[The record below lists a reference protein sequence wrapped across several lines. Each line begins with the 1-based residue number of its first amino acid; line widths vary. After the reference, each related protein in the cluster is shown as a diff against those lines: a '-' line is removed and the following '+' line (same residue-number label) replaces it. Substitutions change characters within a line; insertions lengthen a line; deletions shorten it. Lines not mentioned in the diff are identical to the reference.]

1 MNRYKAYLLMIVMGC
16 CALLSISGVTRA
28 AQNTADKLESLGG
41 YPCPNS
47 DFTCI
52 TLTVPLDHFGR
63 NDSPTIE
70 VVFGVLPATGERKG
84 AFVIAT
90 GGPGYF
96 GLSYADSYTAAFDPS
111 ITEHFDIVFF
121 DQRGE
126 GLSGGYQCQNAAAVY
141 YTADGNAKTPEQ
153 EKALIAAARTFAE
166 DCVNEAGFDTA
177 TLPHYSTVQSVEDLE
192 AFRQALGDDKLWLYG
207 ESYGTQYAQTY
218 TAAHPNQVAGLILD
232 GTVDLSISGPDYYVE
247 QAQAFNDVLIQTLTA
262 CNENEACAADTANDA
277 PAFYDDLS
285 AELSASSAAFDF
297 PLPAGGKDPRQ
308 FTFTDLETVA
318 AGQVYSEGS
327 RMMFQR
333 ALAAAARG
341 DLTPLAR
348 LAYYNLGLDPETT
361 QPVPVTD
368 TTYSDAMYY
377 AIECNDY
384 GYHEGTPEARAEAF
398 MRAGDKV
405 EETVPYLSSVYYG
418 DLPCVFWPGKP
429 PAERPSPLV
438 AEGIPTLVLGAT
450 ADPATPTVNG
460 ERVFSH
466 LADGYLITTQGGAHV
481 IFGRGD
487 TCPDDLVTAF
497 LVEGI
502 PPAERQTICEG
513 VVASDYVPLAPADA
527 SAFENPL
534 QALDSAYNEIYYLPE
549 YYYWDYETLT
559 LVGCP
564 YGGTLAFAPSTDGT
578 QFRLSGCAF
587 SKGFS
592 MTGMGAMDADSNFTL
607 DVTVS
612 GIRDGQLSYSQDAD
626 GNSSLSGEY
635 GGDVI
640 DLASGT

>member
-1 MNRYKAYLLMIVMGC
+1 MKRYKAYLLMIVMGC

-28 AQNTADKLESLGG
+28 AQTTADKLESLGG

-111 ITEHFDIVFF
+111 ITEQFDIVFF

-126 GLSGGYQCQNAAAVY
+126 GLSGGYQCQNAAAAFY
-141 YTADGNAKTPEQ
+141 SADSNTKTPEQ
-153 EKALIAAARTFAE
+153 EKALIAAARAFAE
-166 DCVNEAGFDTA
+166 DCVAEAGFDTA

-192 AFRQALGDDKLWLYG
+192 AFRKVIDDDKLWLYG

-218 TAAHPNQVAGLILD
+218 TAAHADRVAGLILD
-232 GTVDLSISGPDYYVE
+232 GTVDLTASGPEYYVE
-247 QAQAFNDVLIQTLTA
+247 QVQAFNDVLVQTLAA
-262 CNENEACAADTANDA
+262 CNEDVACAADLTNDA
-277 PAFYDDLS
+277 LALYDDLA
-285 AELSASSAAFDF
+285 AELSASSAPFDF
-297 PLPAGGKDPRQ
+297 PMPAGGKDQRQ

-318 AGQVYSEGS
+318 AGQIYSEDD
-327 RMMFQR
+327 RMIFQR
-333 ALAAAARG
+333 TLAAAAQG
-341 DLTPLAR
+341 DLTLLAR
-348 LAYYNLGLDPETT
+348 LAYYNLGLDPETLL
-361 QPVPVTD
+361 PIPVTD

-384 GYHEGTPEARAEAF
+384 NYFEGAPEARAEAF
-398 MRAGDKV
+398 MRAGDRV

-418 DLPCVFWPGKP
+418 DLPCVFWPGKL
-429 PAERPSPLV
+429 PAERPVPLV

-450 ADPATPTVNG
+450 ADPATPAVNG
-460 ERVFSH
+460 ERVFSR
-466 LADGYLITTQGGAHV
+466 LADAYLITTRGGAHV

-487 TCPDDLVTAF
+487 ACPDELVTAF
-497 LVEGI
+497 LVEGKT
-502 PPAERQTICEG
+502 PAERQTFCEG
-513 VVASDYVPLAPADA
+513 VIASEYVSLAPADA
-527 SAFENPL
+527 SVFENPL
-534 QALDSAYNEIYYLPE
+534 QALDSAYNEMYYLPE
-549 YYYWDYETLT
+549 FYYWDTVTLT

-564 YGGTLAFAPSTDGT
+564 YGGTLGFAPSSDGT

-587 SKGFS
+587 SDGFI
-592 MTGMGAMDADSNFTL
+592 MTGYGAADADSNFTL

-612 GIRDGQLSYSQDAD
+612 GLQNGQLRYLQDAD
-626 GNSSLSGEY
+626 GNSSVSGEY